1 MYLVSAV
8 LPRGAYGPGYP
19 SSGGPTA
26 QALVQETC
34 DLRPSRPCGI
44 RDVRTTI
51 GPSSRPILN
60 PSSSIREMARP
71 NYAGLRSGSRY
82 LVVVAVSTD
91 ATRPLMTSRRDTEVK
106 VDRIKVLIA
115 DDEEIVRE
123 SLASVIGSDPSLEVV
138 GKAQDAQGAIDLAE
152 WRLPDVALLD
162 VRMPGGGPRAAREIC
177 RRCPPTRVVA
187 LSASE
192 DQDSVLTMIRA
203 GARSYVG
210 KTATNDEILSAI
222 HGAAE
227 GHTQFSPKAVTGV
240 FQAIADIARD
250 DETATEGHDSGSAS
264 SRADPAD
271 HRSPGG

>member
-1 MYLVSAV
+1 M
-8 LPRGAYGPGYP
+8 
-19 SSGGPTA
+19 
-26 QALVQETC
+26 
-34 DLRPSRPCGI
+34 
-44 RDVRTTI
+44 
-51 GPSSRPILN
+51 
-60 PSSSIREMARP
+60 
-71 NYAGLRSGSRY
+71 
-82 LVVVAVSTD
+82 
-91 ATRPLMTSRRDTEVK
+91 
-106 VDRIKVLIA
+106 DRIKVLIA

-177 RRCPPTRVVA
+177 RRCPATRVVA

-192 DQDSVLTMIRA
+192 DQDSVLAMIRA

-222 HGAAE
+222 HAAAE
-227 GHTQFSPKAVTGV
+227 GHTQLSPKAVTGV
-240 FQAIADIARD
+240 FQAIADTARD